1 MAMKLRTISAGLVAL
16 CVLAGGST
24 EVRSLLSYLLPH
36 QQREQPDKR
45 EYRSSTLAR
54 QEALALYSLEQRK
67 TSFETCADQ
76 FPRKRPLDI
85 GSVPAMM
92 RPLPLCS
99 DNFAVLYSQTSK
111 TPLVVIER
119 LTAAQLRDA
128 KGEERTN
135 RFYPDPRVPKG
146 SRAELSDYRG
156 QSPAVDRGHQA
167 PAGDAPTP
175 RAMAQ
180 SFALSN
186 MVPQSPESNRKAWNG
201 VEMATRK
208 FAQRAGGN
216 VFVFTGPI
224 FDKGHDTIGEN
235 EVWVPTRLFKLVYD
249 ESSGRAWAY
258 ILPNAQSRV
267 KKPVDYRTFVQ
278 QTGLSLLD
286 GVAVTGSAGHL

>member
-1 MAMKLRTISAGLVAL
+1 MKLRAISAGLVAL
-16 CVLAGGST
+16 CVLVAGST
-24 EVRSLLSYLLPH
+24 EVKSLFNDMLRH
-36 QQREQPDKR
+36 QQHEKH
-45 EYRSSTLAR
+45 EYRPGTIDR
-54 QEALALYSLEQRK
+54 HEAVALYSPEQRK
-67 TSFETCADQ
+67 ASFAACADQ
-76 FPRKRPLDI
+76 FPRQRPLAI
-85 GSVPAMM
+85 GSVPATM

-119 LTAAQLRDA
+119 LTAAQLREA
-128 KGEERTN
+128 KGEERTDQ
-135 RFYPDPRVPKG
+135 FFPDPRVLKD

-156 QSPAVDRGHQA
+156 QTPAVDRGHQA

-224 FDKGHDTIGEN
+224 FDKGYETIGKN
-235 EVWVPTRLFKLVYD
+235 KVWKPTRLFKLVYD
-249 ESSGRAWAY
+249 ERSGRAWAY
-258 ILPNAQSRV
+258 ILPNAKSRV
-267 KKPVDYRTFVQ
+267 KEPVDYGTFVQ
-278 QTGLSLLD
+278 ETGLRLLE
-286 GVAVTGSAGHL
+286 GLRVTGSIEPS